1 MALLQICTEIG
12 IAVVVVVAVLES
24 ASESALEEAA
34 GAADVDVNGRSQH
47 LWQCMGASLAEQSEG
62 EKGPAQYQ
70 AAVEAQGPV
79 PSFARSLTSSC
90 VELLER
96 THNPRLL

>member
-12 IAVVVVVAVLES
+12 TAVAVVVAVVES

-47 LWQCMGASLAEQSEG
+47 LWQCMGASLAERSEG
-62 EKGPAQYQ
+62 EKRPARYQ
-70 AAVEAQGPV
+70 AAVEARGPV

-90 VELLER
+90 VGLLER